1 MTGLRAVHIKITD
14 TPLTEIVST
23 GASGS
28 STLNLAIKKNPE
40 SVRGQHQCWFL
51 LLGKKENGK
60 VLFRSRLMQKQD

>member
-28 STLNLAIKKNPE
+28 STLNLAVKKNPE
-40 SVRGQHQCWFL
+40 SVRGQHQYWFL
-51 LLGKKENGK
+51 LLGEKENGK
-60 VLFRSRLMQKQD
+60 VLFRSRLMQK